1 MILITSPNSTKPT
14 LCLTVIFKNVMI
26 KKIKSF
32 FPKYIIET
40 LILIAFMVIGFYL
53 SIFNNG
59 ISTNNEDWGTF
70 GDYFGGILNP
80 ITSAFAFY
88 LVAKTYNLQ
97 KESQFDQLKL
107 AALTVNLNS
116 KLNRVSFLHS
126 EKNQIFNSLTDSQRD
141 ALFHL
146 DVGSDIF
153 NEKDTVT
160 PELETYY
167 MGTEEEK
174 SKDFFCCSYAKFSS
188 IKKEIQ
194 LLE

>member
-1 MILITSPNSTKPT
+1 MI
-14 LCLTVIFKNVMI
+14 
-26 KKIKSF
+26 
-32 FPKYIIET
+32 
-40 LILIAFMVIGFYL
+40 VIGFYSSNFTSLL
-53 SIFNNG
+53 SNN
-59 ISTNNEDWGTF
+59 IKEFLNFKLELSTENGDWGTF

-116 KLNRVSFLHS
+116 KLTRVSFLHS

-153 NEKDTVT
+153 DVEGTVIQ
-160 PELETYY
+160 ELEIYCF
-167 MGTEEEK
+167 GTEK
-174 SKDFFCCSYAKFSS
+174 KRVKIFFAVLIQSFHLLKKKFKNW
-188 IKKEIQ
+188 KKI
-194 LLE
+194 LKLWN